1 MMKAAQSTDGTVK
14 IDSLNTILSNIGRAD
29 QILSE
34 AELSQLLQEAGA
46 GESRSIQA
54 SALMKLL

>member
-14 IDSLNTILSNIGRAD
+14 VDSLNKILSNIGRHD
-29 QILSE
+29 QILCE

-46 GESRSIQA
+46 GESRSMKA
-54 SALMKLL
+54 SALMQLL